1 MLIEIFAEIIFLLR
15 SCVKGI
21 VAVREKIRHFAL
33 KKKRNPRYISARGQ
47 FMIFHITSTS
57 RGCART
63 LYTGFDVMYAVIARV
78 SYKNRKRKV

>member
-33 KKKRNPRYISARGQ
+33 KKKENPALYFGKGTIYDISYHQYFAWLCKDIVYR
-47 FMIFHITSTS
+47 F
-57 RGCART
+57 
-63 LYTGFDVMYAVIARV
+63 
-78 SYKNRKRKV
+78 

>member
-33 KKKRNPRYISARGQ
+33 KKKENPALYFGKGTIYDIS
-47 FMIFHITSTS
+47 
-57 RGCART
+57 
-63 LYTGFDVMYAVIARV
+63 
-78 SYKNRKRKV
+78 